1 MTMKPTNPAIAL
13 LASALLLAVSVLWIA
28 APPAAA
34 DGKKLQVALDRAP
47 VRLDPSEKSPVLE
60 TLEQGAVLTLASPV
74 KSRTSWY
81 YVYFTSLQTGNTR
94 AGYIH
99 ESHVRKL
106 YASVKV
112 IMIKSGDEILDPAE
126 IDLDTPLQPN
136 LEWGT
141 NRAGIIRAE
150 GRPQSQDIRRGVE
163 IMTYRREIMAKQ
175 CQVQYVLEANRLVAA
190 RVHLVENYA
199 DKGRYIEDY
208 NRLHDFL
215 VAKVGAPRTERTVWQ
230 DRSYERQSDCWGI
243 ALSQGHVEF
252 TSEWVYRDTE
262 VRLLLAGA
270 NNHVSLDAELSDVK
284 TKKPASY

>member
-1 MTMKPTNPAIAL
+1 MKPTNPAQAL
-13 LASALLLAVSVLWIA
+13 LASALLLVSMLWIA
-28 APPAAA
+28 GPPAAA
-34 DGKKLQVALDRAP
+34 EGKKLQVALDKAA

-99 ESHVRKL
+99 ESCVRKL

-126 IDLDTPLQPN
+126 IDLDAPFQPN

-141 NRAGIIRAE
+141 GRAAILRAE

-163 IMTYRREIMAKQ
+163 ILTYRREIMRKL
-175 CQVQYVLEANRLVAA
+175 CQLEYVLEANRLVAA

-199 DKGRYIEDY
+199 DKARYIEDY
-208 NRLHDFL
+208 NKLHDFL
-215 VAKVGAPRTERTVWQ
+215 VAKVGAPRSERTVWQ
-230 DRSYERQSDCWGI
+230 DRSYERQNDCRGI

-252 TSEWVYRDTE
+252 SSEWVYHDTE
-262 VRLLLAGA
+262 VRLFLAGA
-270 NNHVSLDAELSDVK
+270 NNRVNLAAELCDVK
-284 TKKPASY
+284 TKKPASF